1 MADVGVLFLCPRA
14 TLSRLLAAAFPRAA
28 KIEGI
33 DTAGVPEKRFVEE
46 MKGAVSILNR
56 RLIMISTMV
65 AIGLTSCQTIRHHFL
80 DPSRDW
86 QARNGQL
93 LYHGKKT
100 TLIGEVLVRFS
111 KADDFELTFTK
122 GPGIAL
128 LEVRQDA
135 NFASVKGPLAR
146 GGWSGPSA
154 QAPARLRGWLQLRE
168 VLMASGEKAS
178 VRHSAGNETFIF
190 RF

>member
-1 MADVGVLFLCPRA
+1 M
-14 TLSRLLAAAFPRAA
+14 TS
-28 KIEGI
+28 
-33 DTAGVPEKRFVEE
+33 
-46 MKGAVSILNR
+46 R
-56 RLIMISTMV
+56 RLIMILTV
-65 AIGLTSCQTIRHHFL
+65 IAFGLTSCQTIRHHFL

-93 LYHGKKT
+93 LYRGKKT

-111 KADDFELTFTK
+111 KAGDFELTFTK

-146 GGWSGPSA
+146 GGWSGPNA

-168 VLMASGEKAS
+168 ELMASGEKTS
-178 VRHSAGNETFIF
+178 IRHSAGNETFIF

>member
-1 MADVGVLFLCPRA
+1 MKQFL
-14 TLSRLLAAAFPRAA
+14 S
-28 KIEGI
+28 
-33 DTAGVPEKRFVEE
+33 V
-46 MKGAVSILNR
+46 AVA
-56 RLIMISTMV
+56 V
-65 AIGLTSCQTIRHHFL
+65 AIIGLTSCETVRHQFTG
-80 DPSRDW
+80 PARDW

-93 LYHGKKT
+93 LYHGKRT

-111 KADDFELTFTK
+111 KSGDFELTFTK
-122 GPGIAL
+122 GPGVTL

-146 GGWSGPSA
+146 GGWSGPTA

-168 VLMASGEKAS
+168 KLMASMDKSS
-178 VRHSAGNETFIF
+178 VSHSAGGETFTF

>member
-1 MADVGVLFLCPRA
+1 MNYRVFLRF
-14 TLSRLLAAAFPRAA
+14 LA
-28 KIEGI
+28 II
-33 DTAGVPEKRFVEE
+33 CAGC
-46 MKGAVSILNR
+46 
-56 RLIMISTMV
+56 
-65 AIGLTSCQTIRHHFL
+65 IGLTSCQTIRHHFL

-111 KADDFELTFTK
+111 KAGDFELTFTK

-135 NFASVKGPLAR
+135 NYAGVKGPLAR

-154 QAPARLRGWLQLRE
+154 EAPAR
-168 VLMASGEKAS
+168 
-178 VRHSAGNETFIF
+178 
-190 RF
+190 

>member
-1 MADVGVLFLCPRA
+1 VF
-14 TLSRLLAAAFPRAA
+14 TLAFALSSCETVRHQF
-28 KIEGI
+28 
-33 DTAGVPEKRFVEE
+33 AGP
-46 MKGAVSILNR
+46 A
-56 RLIMISTMV
+56 
-65 AIGLTSCQTIRHHFL
+65 
-80 DPSRDW
+80 RDW

-93 LYHGKKT
+93 LYHGKRT

-111 KADDFELTFTK
+111 KAGDFELTFTK
-122 GPGIAL
+122 GPGVAL

-146 GGWSGPSA
+146 GSWSGPSA

-168 VLMASGEKAS
+168 KLMACGDKSS
-178 VRHSAGNETFIF
+178 VSHSAGGETFTF

>member
-1 MADVGVLFLCPRA
+1 VF
-14 TLSRLLAAAFPRAA
+14 TLAFALSSCETVRHQF
-28 KIEGI
+28 
-33 DTAGVPEKRFVEE
+33 AGP
-46 MKGAVSILNR
+46 A
-56 RLIMISTMV
+56 
-65 AIGLTSCQTIRHHFL
+65 
-80 DPSRDW
+80 RDW

-93 LYHGKKT
+93 LYHGKRT

-111 KADDFELTFTK
+111 KAGDFELTFTK
-122 GPGIAL
+122 GPGVAL

-146 GGWSGPSA
+146 GSWSGPSA

-168 VLMASGEKAS
+168 KLMASGDKSS
-178 VRHSAGNETFIF
+178 VSHSAGGETFTF